1 MSETVVLEIP
11 AKAEYVLA
19 ARLTASA
26 VAQRFPLPL
35 DDMEDIKMALGEA
48 LVLLIAQQQGAG
60 SIRIEYVREDDAFTV
75 TLIRDALCESHLSDP
90 EQAEL
95 SEAIIDA
102 LMDELYIRR
111 EDGGCIASIGFM
123 KKVG

>member
-1 MSETVVLEIP
+1 MNETVILEIP

-26 VAQRFPLPL
+26 VAQRFSMPL
-35 DDMEDIKMALGEA
+35 DDLEDIKMAVGEA
-48 LVLLIAQQQGAG
+48 LVLMIAQQQGAG
-60 SIRIEYVREDDAFTV
+60 SVRIEYMRQDDAFTV
-75 TLIRDALCESHLSDP
+75 TLIRDEECAP
-90 EQAEL
+90 QATQKEQAEL

-111 EDGGCIASIGFM
+111 EAGGCIESVGFM

>member
-1 MSETVVLEIP
+1 MNETVVLEIP

-26 VAQRFPLPL
+26 VAQRFALSI
-35 DDMEDIKMALGEA
+35 DDLEDIKMAVGEA
-48 LVLLIAQQQGAG
+48 LVLMIAQQQEAG
-60 SIRIEYVREDDAFTV
+60 NIRIEYRREDDAFTV
-75 TLIRDALCESHLSDP
+75 TLIRDAGCEPAPRDP

-95 SEAIIDA
+95 SQAIIDA
-102 LMDELYIRR
+102 LMDELYIR
-111 EDGGCIASIGFM
+111 EVSGCVESIGFM

>member
-1 MSETVVLEIP
+1 MSETVVLKIP

-26 VAQRFPLPL
+26 VAQRFSLPI
-35 DDMEDIKMALGEA
+35 DDLEDIKMAVGEA
-48 LVLLIAQQQGAG
+48 LVLLIAQQREKG
-60 SIRIEYVREDDAFTV
+60 SIRIEYRREDDAFTV
-75 TLIRDALCESHLSDP
+75 TLTRDAGCEPKISDP

-102 LMDELYIRR
+102 LMDELYIR
-111 EDGGCIASIGFM
+111 EVSGCVESIGFM

>member
-26 VAQRFPLPL
+26 VAQRFSLPI
-35 DDMEDIKMALGEA
+35 DDLEDIKMAVGEA
-48 LVLLIAQQQGAG
+48 LVLMIAQQRETGN
-60 SIRIEYVREDDAFTV
+60 IRIEYRREDDAFTV
-75 TLIRDALCESHLSDP
+75 TLIRDAGCEPNPSDP

-102 LMDELYIRR
+102 LMDELYIR
-111 EDGGCIASIGFM
+111 EVSGCVESIGFM